1 MESIILLGVLAG
13 ICLIAYLLGLRDQKI
28 AQKALV
34 KKLKDGFGQAPNREY
49 KQDDLDHIPGYY
61 SKHKESF
68 QIDDTT
74 WNDLNMDGVFARMN
88 YCLSATGEEYLY
100 HMLRS
105 PRQEDD
111 FKDQD
116 SHVLFFQKPH
126 LAVLHFQKIKE
137 RFTYILI
144 QQSHGDIITRNLHT
158 TISHHLF

>member
-1 MESIILLGVLAG
+1 MESIILLSILAG

-28 AQKALV
+28 AEKVLI
-34 KKLKDGFGQAPNREY
+34 KKLRDGFGQAPKREY

-100 HMLRS
+100 HLLRS
-105 PRQEDD
+105 PR
-111 FKDQD
+111 
-116 SHVLFFQKPH
+116 
-126 LAVLHFQKIKE
+126 
-137 RFTYILI
+137 
-144 QQSHGDIITRNLHT
+144 
-158 TISHHLF
+158 